1 VRAKEADDAFSAIA
15 QRGFVLKILV
25 IGAGQMG
32 AGIAQVCATF
42 GHPVLLHDIDDS
54 FIRRGVETIS
64 KLLDRDVAKQKRT
77 AADKAA
83 ILGRIRPQ
91 SSLTD
96 GLDDVDIAIEAAT
109 ENVKLKLDLFR
120 TLDQNLPSPAILATN
135 TSSISITKIAAATAR
150 PERVVGMHFFN
161 PVPVMKLVE
170 VIRGLATSNETFTTV
185 RDLAVQLEKVPAE
198 VRDFPGF
205 AANRILVPMINEAVY
220 VVYEG
225 VASIEAVDTVMKLG
239 MNHPMGPLTLAD
251 FIGLDTVLAVLDVV
265 HEGLGDPKYRACP
278 LLRQYVAA
286 GWLGKKSGRGFYD
299 YRAAG
304 NGAPAAAAAPAQA
317 AR

>member
-1 VRAKEADDAFSAIA
+1 
-15 QRGFVLKILV
+15 
-25 IGAGQMG
+25 MG

-42 GHPVLLHDIDDS
+42 EHLVKLNDIDDS
-54 FIRRGVETIS
+54 YIRRGVETIS

-91 SSLTD
+91 SSLTE

-120 TLDQNLPSPAILATN
+120 TLDQNLPSPAILASN

-205 AANRILVPMINEAVY
+205 AANRILVPMINEAIY

-265 HEGLGDPKYRACP
+265 HDGLGDPKYRACP
-278 LLRQYVAA
+278 LLRQLPRRRRRADRRGSFTPIRAQRRTARDRRCRARLRTRTDCAVHRALGQRPYVSA
-286 GWLGKKSGRGFYD
+286 
-299 YRAAG
+299 
-304 NGAPAAAAAPAQA
+304 
-317 AR
+317 